1 MRKKILFVINTMG
14 RAGAETALL
23 ELLKHLDS
31 PEYDISLYVIMG
43 QGEMI
48 GKLPPC
54 VKLLNPGFNPHSV
67 LSRQGKWGL
76 MKTVCRAFFRNGGQM
91 NKIRSIGKSFSSMRR
106 RGKVQTEK
114 LLWRML
120 SEGSRRF
127 EEQFDLAVAW
137 LEGASAY
144 YVAEHVK
151 AARKCAFIHIDYES
165 AGYTREMDQNCWD
178 SFEKI
183 FMVSREVK
191 EHFLAVYPEY
201 ADKAEIFHNLV
212 DQEGIRRQS
221 MVRGGFSDGREGV
234 FSGMR
239 GVYDGMGDASNGGEG
254 VSNGIGNASDGY
266 EGKRLLTVGR
276 LTYQKAYD
284 IAIDAMKILKD
295 RGCKARWYVLGEG
308 DQRKALEKKIAALHL
323 EEDFVLLGAVENPY
337 PYYVQADIYVHATR
351 FEGKSIAIQEAQTL
365 GCAVIAS
372 DCNGNRE
379 QIEDGVDGILCQ
391 LTPEG
396 IAESI
401 ETLLQNEEL
410 RNKLGKA
417 AERKNMAQEQELQK
431 LLALLT

>member
-14 RAGAETALL
+14 RAGAETAML
-23 ELLKHLDS
+23 ELLKALDS

-48 GKLPPC
+48 GKLPPY
-54 VKLLNPGFNPHSV
+54 VRLRNLRFNAHSV
-67 LSRQGKWGL
+67 LSRQGKRG
-76 MKTVCRAFFRNGGQM
+76 MMATVCRAFFRNGGQIK
-91 NKIRSIGKSFSSMRR
+91 KIRGIAGNLASMGRQGKF
-106 RGKVQTEK
+106 QADK

-120 SEGSRRF
+120 SDGSLRL

-165 AGYTREMDQNCWD
+165 AGYTREMDRNCWD

-212 DQEGIRRQS
+212 DQEGIRRRS
-221 MVRGGFSDGREGV
+221 REAGGF
-234 FSGMR
+234 
-239 GVYDGMGDASNGGEG
+239 
-254 VSNGIGNASDGY
+254 SDGY

-276 LTYQKAYD
+276 LTWQKAYD
-284 IAIDAMKILKD
+284 IAIDAMKLLKD
-295 RGCKARWYVLGEG
+295 KGCNVRWYILGEG
-308 DQRKALEKKIAALHL
+308 DQRRTLEKKIAALQL
-323 EEDFVLLGAVENPY
+323 KEDFVLLGAAENPC
-337 PYYVQADIYVHATR
+337 PYYAQADIYVHATR

-379 QIEDGVDGILCQ
+379 QIENGEDGILCQ

-401 ETLLQNEEL
+401 ETLLQNEET
-410 RNKLGKA
+410 RKKLGKS
-417 AERKNMAQEQELQK
+417 AERKNMTQEQELQK
-431 LLALLT
+431 LLQLLT

>member
-14 RAGAETALL
+14 RAGAETAML
-23 ELLKHLDS
+23 ELLKALDS

-48 GKLPPC
+48 GKLPPY
-54 VKLLNPGFNPHSV
+54 VRLRNLRFNAHSV
-67 LSRQGKWGL
+67 LSRQGKRG
-76 MKTVCRAFFRNGGQM
+76 MMATVCRAFFRNGGQIK
-91 NKIRSIGKSFSSMRR
+91 KIRGIAGNLASMGRQGKF
-106 RGKVQTEK
+106 QADK

-120 SEGSRRF
+120 SDGSLRL

-165 AGYTREMDQNCWD
+165 AGYTREMDRNCWD

-212 DQEGIRRQS
+212 DQEGIRRRS
-221 MVRGGFSDGREGV
+221 REAGGF
-234 FSGMR
+234 
-239 GVYDGMGDASNGGEG
+239 
-254 VSNGIGNASDGY
+254 SDGY

-276 LTYQKAYD
+276 LTWQKAYD
-284 IAIDAMKILKD
+284 IAIDAMKLLKD
-295 RGCKARWYVLGEG
+295 KGCNVRWYILGEG
-308 DQRKALEKKIAALHL
+308 DQRRTLEKKIAALQL
-323 EEDFVLLGAVENPY
+323 KEDFVLLGVAENPC
-337 PYYVQADIYVHATR
+337 PYYAQADIYVHATR

-379 QIEDGVDGILCQ
+379 QIENGEDGILCQ

-401 ETLLQNEEL
+401 ETLLQNEET
-410 RNKLGKA
+410 RKKLGKS

-431 LLALLT
+431 LLQLLT

>member
-14 RAGAETALL
+14 RAGAETAML
-23 ELLKHLDS
+23 ELLKALDS

-48 GKLPPC
+48 GKLPPY
-54 VKLLNPGFNPHSV
+54 VRLRNLRFNAHSV
-67 LSRQGKWGL
+67 LSRQGKRG
-76 MKTVCRAFFRNGGQM
+76 MMATVCRAFFRNGGQIK
-91 NKIRSIGKSFSSMRR
+91 KIRGIAGNLASMGRQGKF
-106 RGKVQTEK
+106 QADK

-120 SEGSRRF
+120 SDGSLRL

-151 AARKCAFIHIDYES
+151 AARKCALIHIDYES
-165 AGYTREMDQNCWD
+165 AGYTREMDRNCWD

-183 FMVSREVK
+183 FMVSQEVK

-212 DQEGIRRQS
+212 DQEGIRRRS
-221 MVRGGFSDGREGV
+221 REAGGF
-234 FSGMR
+234 
-239 GVYDGMGDASNGGEG
+239 
-254 VSNGIGNASDGY
+254 SDGY

-276 LTYQKAYD
+276 LTWQKAYD
-284 IAIDAMKILKD
+284 IAIDAMKLLKD
-295 RGCKARWYVLGEG
+295 KGCNVRWYILGEG
-308 DQRKALEKKIAALHL
+308 DQRRTLEKKIAALQL
-323 EEDFVLLGAVENPY
+323 KEDFVLLGAAENPC
-337 PYYVQADIYVHATR
+337 PYYAQADIYVHATR

-379 QIEDGVDGILCQ
+379 QIKNGEDGILCQ

-401 ETLLQNEEL
+401 ETLLQNEET
-410 RNKLGKA
+410 RKKLGKS

-431 LLALLT
+431 LLQLLT

>member
-14 RAGAETALL
+14 RAGAETAML
-23 ELLKHLDS
+23 ELLKALDS

-48 GKLPPC
+48 GKLPPY
-54 VKLLNPGFNPHSV
+54 VRLRNLRFNAHSV
-67 LSRQGKWGL
+67 LSRQGKRG
-76 MKTVCRAFFRNGGQM
+76 MMATVCRAFFRNGGQIK
-91 NKIRSIGKSFSSMRR
+91 KIRGIAGNLASMGRQGKF
-106 RGKVQTEK
+106 QADK

-120 SEGSRRF
+120 SDGSLRL

-165 AGYTREMDQNCWD
+165 AGYTREMDRNCWD

-183 FMVSREVK
+183 FMVSQEVK

-212 DQEGIRRQS
+212 DQEGIRRRS
-221 MVRGGFSDGREGV
+221 REAGGF
-234 FSGMR
+234 
-239 GVYDGMGDASNGGEG
+239 
-254 VSNGIGNASDGY
+254 SDGY

-276 LTYQKAYD
+276 LTWQKAYD
-284 IAIDAMKILKD
+284 IAIDAMKLLKD
-295 RGCKARWYVLGEG
+295 KGCNVRWYILGEG
-308 DQRKALEKKIAALHL
+308 DQRRTLEKKIAALQL
-323 EEDFVLLGAVENPY
+323 KEDFVLLGAAENPC
-337 PYYVQADIYVHATR
+337 PYYAQADIYVHATR

-379 QIEDGVDGILCQ
+379 QIKNGEDGILCH

-401 ETLLQNEEL
+401 ETLLQNEET
-410 RNKLGKA
+410 RKKLGKS

-431 LLALLT
+431 LLQLLT

>member
-14 RAGAETALL
+14 RAGAETAML
-23 ELLKHLDS
+23 ELLKALDS

-48 GKLPPC
+48 GKLPPY
-54 VKLLNPGFNPHSV
+54 VRLRNLRFNAHSV
-67 LSRQGKWGL
+67 LSRQGKRG
-76 MKTVCRAFFRNGGQM
+76 MMATVCRAFFRNGGQIK
-91 NKIRSIGKSFSSMRR
+91 KIRGIAGNLASMGRQGKF
-106 RGKVQTEK
+106 QADK

-120 SEGSRRF
+120 SDGSLRL

-165 AGYTREMDQNCWD
+165 AGYTREMDRNCWD

-183 FMVSREVK
+183 FMVSQEVK

-212 DQEGIRRQS
+212 DQEGIRRRS
-221 MVRGGFSDGREGV
+221 REAGGF
-234 FSGMR
+234 
-239 GVYDGMGDASNGGEG
+239 
-254 VSNGIGNASDGY
+254 SDGY

-276 LTYQKAYD
+276 LTWQKAYD
-284 IAIDAMKILKD
+284 IAIDAMKLLKD
-295 RGCKARWYVLGEG
+295 KGCNVRWYILGEG
-308 DQRKALEKKIAALHL
+308 DQRRTLEKKIAALQL
-323 EEDFVLLGAVENPY
+323 KEDFVLLGVAENPC
-337 PYYVQADIYVHATR
+337 PYYAQADIYVHATR

-379 QIEDGVDGILCQ
+379 QIENGEDGILCQ

-401 ETLLQNEEL
+401 ETLLQNEET
-410 RNKLGKA
+410 RKKLGKS

-431 LLALLT
+431 LLQLLT

>member
-14 RAGAETALL
+14 RAGAETAML
-23 ELLKHLDS
+23 ELLKALDS

-48 GKLPPC
+48 GKLPPY
-54 VKLLNPGFNPHSV
+54 VRLRNLRFNAHSV
-67 LSRQGKWGL
+67 LSRQGKRG
-76 MKTVCRAFFRNGGQM
+76 MMATVCRAFFRNGGQIK
-91 NKIRSIGKSFSSMRR
+91 KIRGIAGNLASMGRQGKF
-106 RGKVQTEK
+106 QADK

-120 SEGSRRF
+120 SDGSLRL

-165 AGYTREMDQNCWD
+165 AGYTREMDRNCWD

-183 FMVSREVK
+183 FMVSQEVK

-212 DQEGIRRQS
+212 DQEGIRRRS
-221 MVRGGFSDGREGV
+221 REAGGF
-234 FSGMR
+234 
-239 GVYDGMGDASNGGEG
+239 
-254 VSNGIGNASDGY
+254 SDGY

-276 LTYQKAYD
+276 LTWQKAYD
-284 IAIDAMKILKD
+284 IAIDAMKLLKD
-295 RGCKARWYVLGEG
+295 KGCNVRWYILGEG
-308 DQRKALEKKIAALHL
+308 DQRRTLEKKIAALQL
-323 EEDFVLLGAVENPY
+323 KEDFVLLGAAENPC
-337 PYYVQADIYVHATR
+337 PYYAQADIYVHATR

-379 QIEDGVDGILCQ
+379 QIKNGEDGILCQ

-401 ETLLQNEEL
+401 ETLLQNEET
-410 RNKLGKA
+410 RKKLGKS
-417 AERKNMAQEQELQK
+417 AERKNMTQEQELQK
-431 LLALLT
+431 LLQLLT

>member
-14 RAGAETALL
+14 RAGAETAML
-23 ELLKHLDS
+23 ELLKALDS

-48 GKLPPC
+48 GKLPPY
-54 VKLLNPGFNPHSV
+54 VRLRNLRFNAHSV
-67 LSRQGKWGL
+67 LSRQGKRG
-76 MKTVCRAFFRNGGQM
+76 MMATVCRAFFRNGGQIK
-91 NKIRSIGKSFSSMRR
+91 KIRGIAGNLASMGRQGKF
-106 RGKVQTEK
+106 QADK

-120 SEGSRRF
+120 SDGSLRL

-165 AGYTREMDQNCWD
+165 AGYTREMDRNCWD

-183 FMVSREVK
+183 FMVSQEVK

-212 DQEGIRRQS
+212 DQEGIRRRS
-221 MVRGGFSDGREGV
+221 REAGGF
-234 FSGMR
+234 
-239 GVYDGMGDASNGGEG
+239 
-254 VSNGIGNASDGY
+254 SDGY

-284 IAIDAMKILKD
+284 IAIDAMKLLKD
-295 RGCKARWYVLGEG
+295 KGCNVRWYILGEG
-308 DQRKALEKKIAALHL
+308 DQRRTLEKKIAALQL
-323 EEDFVLLGAVENPY
+323 KEDFVLLGAAENPC
-337 PYYVQADIYVHATR
+337 PYYAQADIYVHATR

-379 QIEDGVDGILCQ
+379 QIKNGEDGILCQ

-401 ETLLQNEEL
+401 ETLLQNEET
-410 RNKLGKA
+410 RKKLGKS

-431 LLALLT
+431 LLQLLT

>member
-1 MRKKILFVINTMG
+1 MG

>member
-14 RAGAETALL
+14 RAGAETAML
-23 ELLKHLDS
+23 ELLKALDS

-48 GKLPPC
+48 GKLPPY
-54 VKLLNPGFNPHSV
+54 VRLRNLRFNAHSV
-67 LSRQGKWGL
+67 LSRQGKRG
-76 MKTVCRAFFRNGGQM
+76 MMATVCRAFFRNGGQIK
-91 NKIRSIGKSFSSMRR
+91 KIRGIAGNFASMGRQGKF
-106 RGKVQTEK
+106 QADK

-120 SEGSRRF
+120 SDGSLRL

-165 AGYTREMDQNCWD
+165 AGYTREMDRNCWD

-212 DQEGIRRQS
+212 DQEGIRRRS
-221 MVRGGFSDGREGV
+221 REAGGF
-234 FSGMR
+234 
-239 GVYDGMGDASNGGEG
+239 
-254 VSNGIGNASDGY
+254 SDGY

-276 LTYQKAYD
+276 LTWQKAYD
-284 IAIDAMKILKD
+284 IAIDAMKLLKD
-295 RGCKARWYVLGEG
+295 KGCNVRWYILGEG
-308 DQRKALEKKIAALHL
+308 DQRRTLEKKIAALQL
-323 EEDFVLLGAVENPY
+323 KEDFVLLGAAENPC
-337 PYYVQADIYVHATR
+337 PYYAQADIYVHATR

-379 QIEDGVDGILCQ
+379 QIENGEDGILCQ

-401 ETLLQNEEL
+401 ETLLQNEET
-410 RNKLGKA
+410 RKKLGKS

-431 LLALLT
+431 LLQLLT